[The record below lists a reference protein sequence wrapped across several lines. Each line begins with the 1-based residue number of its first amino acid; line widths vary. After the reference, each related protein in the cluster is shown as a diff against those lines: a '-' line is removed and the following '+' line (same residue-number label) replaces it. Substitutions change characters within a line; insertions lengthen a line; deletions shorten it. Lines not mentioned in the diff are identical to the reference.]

1 MNFTFLHCADI
12 HLGSPMSGLALKDG
26 AVAEKFAAACRESFA
41 DLVTRAI
48 EAKVAFVLIA
58 GDLYDGDWQD
68 NGIGLFFNRQ
78 AARLARADIPIYLI
92 KGNHDAESVVTRTI
106 PLPDNV
112 IQFST
117 RRAETHELPAL
128 KVAIH
133 GRSFPDRA
141 VTENWAVDYPAPR
154 DGWLN
159 IGMLHTSCEGNARH
173 ATYAPC
179 SVAELV
185 SRGYDYWALG
195 HIHAYQVLHRDPWI
209 VYPGNT
215 QGRSVRETGEKGAV
229 FVDVV
234 DGRIAAE
241 RRVIVDRARWVEA
254 VIDVTSAA
262 TTAEA
267 LAKVGADMR
276 PLLDAARGRTV
287 AARVRLVGE
296 TALDHALR
304 AGRGQLFD
312 DILAFAQQA
321 HDDAWLEKLSLE
333 TIFPARAGSSH
344 DLSSIDLDAMMA
356 DCLDDPGLRE
366 KALEAVG
373 QIAARLP
380 GEAMRDEKPLAE
392 DLDAL
397 IAEARAIVLARAER
411 QS

>member
-12 HLGSPMSGLALKDG
+12 HLGSPMSGLALKDA

-48 EAKVAFVLIA
+48 AEKVAFALIA

-78 AARLARADIPIYLI
+78 AARLARADIPVYLI

-141 VTENWAVDYPAPR
+141 VNENWAVDYPAPR
-154 DGWLN
+154 AGWLN
-159 IGMLHTSCEGNARH
+159 IGMLHTSCEGNAKH

-185 SRGYDYWALG
+185 ARGYDYWALG
-195 HIHAYQVLHRDPWI
+195 HVHAYQELHRDPWI

-234 DGRIAAE
+234 DGRIDRV
-241 RRVIVDRARWVEA
+241 RREIVDRARWVEA
-254 VIDVTSAA
+254 IIDISSAA

-267 LAKVGADMR
+267 LAKVGADLR
-276 PLLDAARGRTV
+276 PLLVDARGRAV

-296 TALDHALR
+296 TTLDHALR
-304 AGRGQLFD
+304 AGRSQLFD
-312 DILAFAQQA
+312 DVLALAQQI

-333 TIFPARAGSSH
+333 TIFPTRATAGH
-344 DLSSIDLDAMMA
+344 DLSSIDLDAMIA
-356 DCLDDPGLRE
+356 DCVDDPNLRRR
-366 KALEAVG
+366 ALEAVG
-373 QIAARLP
+373 QIAAKLP
-380 GEAMRDEKPLAE
+380 GEATRDDTPLAE
-392 DLDAL
+392 DMDAL
-397 IAEARAIVLARAER
+397 IAEARAIVLARAGA
-411 QS
+411 

>member
-48 EAKVAFVLIA
+48 AEKVAFALIA

-78 AARLARADIPIYLI
+78 AARLARADIPVYLI

-141 VTENWAVDYPAPR
+141 VNENWAVDYPAPR
-154 DGWLN
+154 AGWLN
-159 IGMLHTSCEGNARH
+159 IGMLHTSCEGNAKH

-185 SRGYDYWALG
+185 ARGYDYWALG
-195 HIHAYQVLHRDPWI
+195 HVHAYQELHRDPWI

-234 DGRIAAE
+234 DGRIDRV
-241 RRVIVDRARWVEA
+241 RREIVDRARWVEA
-254 VIDVTSAA
+254 IIDISSAA

-267 LAKVGADMR
+267 LAKVGADLR
-276 PLLDAARGRTV
+276 PLLVDARGRAV

-296 TALDHALR
+296 TMLDHALR
-304 AGRGQLFD
+304 AGRSQLFD
-312 DILAFAQQA
+312 DVLALAQQI

-333 TIFPARAGSSH
+333 TIFPTRATAGH
-344 DLSSIDLDAMMA
+344 DLSSIDLDAMIA
-356 DCLDDPGLRE
+356 DCVDDPNLRRR
-366 KALEAVG
+366 ALEAVG
-373 QIAARLP
+373 QIAAKLP
-380 GEAMRDEKPLAE
+380 GEATRDDTPLAD
-392 DLDAL
+392 DLESL
-397 IAEARAIVLARAER
+397 IAEARAIVLARAGA
-411 QS
+411 